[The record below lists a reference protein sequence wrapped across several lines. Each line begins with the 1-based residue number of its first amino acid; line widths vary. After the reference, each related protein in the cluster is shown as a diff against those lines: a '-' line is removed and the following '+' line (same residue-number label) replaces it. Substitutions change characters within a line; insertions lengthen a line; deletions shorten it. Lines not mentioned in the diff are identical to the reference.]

1 MQRRNFIKSTI
12 CLGCLGFFASGCKNV
27 FIGND
32 KLESDKF
39 YYKSQEELPK
49 KIRLEACSLCQLN
62 CPECQT
68 RLHEKQAPKDWLGY
82 LKYEDFKK
90 FVDNNKF
97 REIELA
103 NKGEIFLNP
112 ELDEIIKYANLKG
125 IRLTA
130 DTGVNFNDVSETTLE
145 NLVKYKFKRISISID
160 GATPETYS
168 IYRRGGD
175 FNKVINN
182 IKKVNQFKEK
192 YASEFPR
199 LTWNF
204 IVFGHNEHEIE
215 SAKKKAKE
223 LGMKNTRFKNASGL
237 HHKDQ
242 VTTAQDMVV
251 LSKALIEHFPEY
263 YKLFSV
269 RGFRY
274 GRRYY
279 GNHNLVARFYKGGD
293 GLKTGYVDASGYHV
307 VGSAKRNGK
316 RLIGV
321 ILGRNS
327 VRERDRHMFRL
338 LDFGFRELQKTQKSK
353 ETEPFRFRRAMIFA
367 EKPAFFC
374 S

>member
-204 IVFGHNEHEIE
+204 IVFGHNEHEME

-223 LGMKNTRFKNASGL
+223 LGMK
-237 HHKDQ
+237 
-242 VTTAQDMVV
+242 
-251 LSKALIEHFPEY
+251 IHFPRNYALEY
-263 YKLFSV
+263 SPIKNKKLVEKQTNVKLINSQNDLFEEKNLRKRDFFSC
-269 RGFRY
+269 
-274 GRRYY
+274 
-279 GNHNLVARFYKGGD
+279 NLLFNTPQIDYNGDLLGCCSIQTKNLKANAFKD
-293 GLKTGYVDASGYHV
+293 GLLNALNSSNMIYAKHMLTDLSTKPKNDIPC
-307 VGSAKRNGK
+307 VGCMKYEILKKIGK
-316 RLIGV
+316 GLP
-321 ILGRNS
+321 L
-327 VRERDRHMFRL
+327 
-338 LDFGFRELQKTQKSK
+338 K
-353 ETEPFRFRRAMIFA
+353 A
-367 EKPAFFC
+367 
-374 S
+374 